1 MRELFIKTLHLL
13 EREETLGKE
22 AQDRVIHLQSEV
34 MDILAGQVA
43 APKISEYLA
52 SIPSRHYAAHNGQ
65 SIGQQLLMAEK
76 LRDEPVVLE
85 GEEKPEEGC
94 DEVTVVARDKP
105 GLFAEISGVMTANF
119 LNILSAQIST
129 WENGIAVDL
138 FKVENLID
146 EPLFQPRRWSKLA
159 ADLKKVLKGETT
171 VNSLVEG
178 MVLPLFQRFPSP
190 RQDTKVEVDNSASDF
205 YTVVEVYTHDRPG
218 LLYRVT
224 RKLFEMNLSIWMA
237 RISTKVDQVVDVFY
251 IQDLSGAKLEDE
263 GVITGI
269 KNGLIEELRRT

>member
-1 MRELFIKTLHLL
+1 
-13 EREETLGKE
+13 
-22 AQDRVIHLQSEV
+22 
-34 MDILAGQVA
+34 
-43 APKISEYLA
+43 
-52 SIPSRHYAAHNGQ
+52 
-65 SIGQQLLMAEK
+65 
-76 LRDEPVVLE
+76 
-85 GEEKPEEGC
+85 
-94 DEVTVVARDKP
+94 VARDKP

-138 FKVENLID
+138 FKVQNLID
-146 EPLFQPRRWSKLA
+146 EPLFQPRRWTKLQE
-159 ADLKKVLKGETT
+159 DLRRVLEGEIA

-178 MVLPLFQRFPSP
+178 MVLPLFQRYPSP
-190 RQDTKVEVDNSASDF
+190 RQGPKVEVDNSASDF

-224 RKLFEMNLSIWMA
+224 KKIFEMNLSIWMA

-263 GVITGI
+263 GVISGI
-269 KNGLIEELRRT
+269 KNGLIEELQRI